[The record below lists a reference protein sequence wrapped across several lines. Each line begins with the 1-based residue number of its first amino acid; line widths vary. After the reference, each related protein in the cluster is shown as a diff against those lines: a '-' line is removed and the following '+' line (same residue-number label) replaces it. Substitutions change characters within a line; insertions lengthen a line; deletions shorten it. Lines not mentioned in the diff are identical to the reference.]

1 MSLNERQERFVDE
14 WVRNGGNGAQAAREA
29 GYSAR
34 TARSIAQRLLTNV
47 DLKEAIQA
55 RQAELREQR
64 RMTTDNVIDFF
75 EKVVQGEIGEQEVT
89 PSGKVIEVPTKVNN
103 RIKAAENL
111 GKVLGIFQ
119 AESVIEVKPIVVMG
133 DYTEDENE

>member
-1 MSLNERQERFVDE
+1 MSLNERQERFVDG

-29 GYSAR
+29 GYSER

-47 DLKEAIQA
+47 DVKEAIQA

-64 RMTTDNVIDFF
+64 RMTTDNVIEFF

-119 AESVIEVKPIVVMG
+119 AESVVEVKPIVVMG
-133 DYTEDENE
+133 DYTEDEDE

>member
-14 WVRNGGNGAQAAREA
+14 WVRNGGNGAQAARKA
-29 GYSAR
+29 GYSER

-47 DLKEAIQA
+47 DVKEAIQA

-64 RMTTDNVIDFF
+64 RMTTDNVIEFF

-119 AESVIEVKPIVVMG
+119 AESVVEVKPIVVMG

>member
-29 GYSAR
+29 GYSER

-47 DLKEAIQA
+47 DVKEAIQA

-64 RMTTDNVIDFF
+64 RMTTDNVIEFF
-75 EKVVQGEIGEQEVT
+75 EKVVKGEIGEQEVT

-119 AESVIEVKPIVVMG
+119 AESVVEVKPIVVMG
-133 DYTEDENE
+133 DYAEDEDD

>member
-14 WVRNGGNGAQAAREA
+14 WVRNGGNGAQAARKS
-29 GYSAR
+29 GYSER

-47 DLKEAIQA
+47 DVKEAIQA

-64 RMTTDNVIDFF
+64 RMTTDNVIEFF

-119 AESVIEVKPIVVMG
+119 AESVVEVKPIVVMG
-133 DYTEDENE
+133 DYTEDEDE

>member
-29 GYSAR
+29 GYSER

-47 DLKEAIQA
+47 DVKEAIQA

-64 RMTTDNVIDFF
+64 RMTTDNVIEFF
-75 EKVVQGEIGEQEVT
+75 EKVVKGEIGEQEVT

-119 AESVIEVKPIVVMG
+119 AENVVEVKPIVVMG
-133 DYTEDENE
+133 DYTEDEDE

>member
-1 MSLNERQERFVDE
+1 MSLNERQERCVDE

-29 GYSAR
+29 GYSER

-47 DLKEAIQA
+47 DVKEAIQA

-64 RMTTDNVIDFF
+64 RMTTDNVIEFF

-119 AESVIEVKPIVVMG
+119 AESVVEVKPIVVMG
-133 DYTEDENE
+133 DYTEDEDE

>member
-29 GYSAR
+29 GYSER

-47 DLKEAIQA
+47 DVKKAIQA

-64 RMTTDNVIDFF
+64 RMTTDNVIEFF

-119 AESVIEVKPIVVMG
+119 AESVVEVKPIVVMG
-133 DYTEDENE
+133 DYTEDNDE

>member
-1 MSLNERQERFVDE
+1 MSLNERQKRFVDE

-47 DLKEAIQA
+47 DVKEAIQA

-75 EKVVQGEIGEQEVT
+75 EKVVKGEIGEQEVT

-119 AESVIEVKPIVVMG
+119 AENVVEVKPIVVMG
-133 DYTEDENE
+133 DYTEDEDE

>member
-29 GYSAR
+29 GYSER

-47 DLKEAIQA
+47 DVKKAIQA

-64 RMTTDNVIDFF
+64 RMTTDNVIEFF

-119 AESVIEVKPIVVMG
+119 AESVVEVKPIVVMG
-133 DYTEDENE
+133 DYTEDEDE

>member
-14 WVRNGGNGAQAAREA
+14 WVRNGGNAAKAAREA
-29 GYSAR
+29 GYSEKYANTNAR
-34 TARSIAQRLLTNV
+34 KLLQNTTIT
-47 DLKEAIQA
+47 DAIKE

-64 RMTTDNVIDFF
+64 RMTTDNVIEFF

-119 AESVIEVKPIVVMG
+119 AESVVEVKPIVVMG

>member
-1 MSLNERQERFVDE
+1 MSLNERQKRFVE
-14 WVRNGGNGAQAAREA
+14 EYIRNGGNAAKAVREA
-29 GYSAR
+29 GYSEKYANTNAR
-34 TARSIAQRLLTNV
+34 KLLQNTTIA
-47 DLKEAIQA
+47 DAIKE

-64 RMTTDNVIDFF
+64 RMTTDNVIEFF

-111 GKVLGIFQ
+111 GKVLGMYQ
-119 AESVIEVKPIVVMG
+119 AESVVEVKPIVVMG
-133 DYTEDENE
+133 DYTEDEDE

>member
-1 MSLNERQERFVDE
+1 M
-14 WVRNGGNGAQAAREA
+14 
-29 GYSAR
+29 
-34 TARSIAQRLLTNV
+34 TNV
-47 DLKEAIQA
+47 DVKEAIQA

-64 RMTTDNVIDFF
+64 RMTTDNVIEFF

-119 AESVIEVKPIVVMG
+119 AESVVEVKPIVVMG
-133 DYTEDENE
+133 DYTEDEDE